1 MYQEKEMSF
10 LEHLEELRWH
20 IIRSTFGIVI
30 AATIAFLC
38 KSFLFDDLI
47 LGPTKSNFFTYK
59 FPKFVKYIWKCN
71 YKTECYRGPNVS

>member
-1 MYQEKEMSF
+1 MEQEKEMSF

-38 KSFLFDDLI
+38 KKVFYLMS
-47 LGPTKSNFFTYK
+47 
-59 FPKFVKYIWKCN
+59 
-71 YKTECYRGPNVS
+71 

>member
-20 IIRSTFGIVI
+20 IIRSTFGIVT

-38 KSFLFDDLI
+38 KSFLFDNLI
-47 LGPTKSNFFTYK
+47 LGPTKSNFFTYDLLCK
-59 FPKFVKYIWKCN
+59 LSNLINLNSF
-71 YKTECYRGPNVS
+71 